1 MYTVTFLTSE
11 INILNSLSQS
21 WFHYFFDL
29 TSPKP
34 CWNLIFLIPIAPKK
48 TMICH

>member
-11 INILNSLSQS
+11 IKILNSLSQS
-21 WFHYFFDL
+21 WFHYFFWL
-29 TSPKP
+29 
-34 CWNLIFLIPIAPKK
+34 NLSQALLESDFLIPIAPKK